1 METITLILKFN
12 RNTRKMHRYDEV
24 GTEDSPISLYLRKED
39 MPSTPPD
46 AIQVHITES
55 GDDG

>member
-1 METITLILKFN
+1 METITLTLKFN
-12 RNTRKMHRYDEV
+12 RSTKKMHRYDEV
-24 GTEDSPISLYLRKED
+24 ETEDSPISLYLRKED

-55 GDDG
+55 KG